1 MSESV
6 RTETVRTE
14 TVRTEAADA
23 IARWRV
29 SIDLLDE
36 RIIAL
41 LRERIGFSQRI
52 QRRRIGDGGG
62 RVAADRERDVV
73 GRYSAAL
80 GDHGEQLAGLLLEMS
95 RGTAR

>member
-1 MSESV
+1 MSV
-6 RTETVRTE
+6 HARTQ
-14 TVRTEAADA
+14 TEAADA

-41 LRERIGFSQRI
+41 LRERIGVSQRI
-52 QRRRIGDGGG
+52 QQRRIGDGGG

-73 GRYSAAL
+73 GRYAAAL
-80 GDHGEQLAGLLLEMS
+80 GDHGERLADLLLEMS
-95 RGTAR
+95 RGAAR